1 MRFALFE
8 TKVYS
13 VKAMIVDLFTFG
25 KSPYE
30 FDVLIPK
37 EEIELE
43 SDEAKLKTDTK
54 IKGKISKRITQ
65 VDVDGEISATVET
78 ECSRCLQP
86 IEKQFEIP
94 FGVSFVTP
102 ENYTEEKEAEIN
114 EKDLQ
119 VSIFE
124 GDKIDLSEIVREQIL
139 LNLPTQVFCQDDC
152 KGLCLKC
159 GANRNLTECN
169 CEENETDPRW
179 SALRNLK

>member
-1 MRFALFE
+1 
-8 TKVYS
+8 
-13 VKAMIVDLFTFG
+13 MIVDLFTFG

-30 FDVLIPK
+30 FDVSIAK

-43 SDEAKLKTDTK
+43 SDEAKLKTDAK

-65 VDVDGEISATVET
+65 VDVDGDISATVEA

-86 IEKQFEIP
+86 IEKEFEIP
-94 FGVSFVTP
+94 FSVSFVTP

-139 LNLPTQVFCQDDC
+139 LNLPTQVFCKDDC
-152 KGLCLKC
+152 QGLCLKC

-169 CEENETDPRW
+169 CEENEIDPRW
-179 SALRNLK
+179 SALKNLK

>member
-13 VKAMIVDLFTFG
+13 VKMIVDLFTIN
-25 KSPYE
+25 SPYE
-30 FDVLIPK
+30 FDVAIPK

-43 SDEAKLKTDTK
+43 SEDAKLKTDAK
-54 IKGKISKRITQ
+54 IKGKIYKRITQ
-65 VDVDGEISATVET
+65 VDVEGNVSANIET

-86 IEKQFEIP
+86 LEKEFEIP
-94 FGVSFVTP
+94 FSVSFVTP

-119 VSIFE
+119 VSVFE
-124 GDKIDLSEIVREQIL
+124 GDKINLSEIVREQIL

-152 KGLCLKC
+152 KGLCSIC
-159 GANRNLTECN
+159 GINRNFENCS
-169 CEENETDPRW
+169 CEEKEIDPRW
-179 SALRNLK
+179 SALKNLK